1 MRRLAGILST
11 ALLVFSLCP
20 AGAADQTAGAAGQ
33 SSFRYALLG
42 KQDDGTLVVID
53 DGAVMR
59 SGDLLKLNFEF
70 PGDAWFYVCYRSSQS
85 DYSLLYS
92 SHAENNPDD
101 QPVFSTLGWLALD
114 QNPGTESFTLVA
126 SPIRLSQL
134 EELFAHYDQ
143 ATGKLRERYYKQI
156 AKHLERLQ
164 EGESPGTGVR
174 LTRRLDKPVMGGVVF
189 RGATSAEITRHSL
202 THEASGKPLAI
213 VTLTIQHD

>member
-1 MRRLAGILST
+1 LYT
-11 ALLVFSLCP
+11 ALLVFGLCST
-20 AGAADQTAGAAGQ
+20 GAADE

-59 SGDLLKLNFEF
+59 SGDQLKLNFEF
-70 PGDAWFYVCYRSSQS
+70 PGTAWFYVCYRSSQS

-114 QNPGTESFTLVA
+114 QNPGKESFTLVA
-126 SPIRLSQL
+126 SPIRLDQL
-134 EELFAHYDQ
+134 EALFTHYDQ

-156 AKHLERLQ
+156 AKHLERL
-164 EGESPGTGVR
+164 ETGESPATAVR

-189 RGATSAEITRHSL
+189 RGTTSGEITRHSL

-213 VTLTIQHD
+213 VTITIQHD